1 MSLRFYNTLTRQ
13 KEEFIP
19 INESEVGMYTC
30 GPTVYN
36 YAHIGNLRSY
46 VFADTLR
53 RTLLYL
59 GYPVNQVMNI
69 TDIGHLAS
77 DADSGDDKMTK
88 GLLREGK
95 DLNLK
100 NMRELAEFYAEKF
113 REDLRHLNILPPD
126 TMCFASDH
134 ISENIELIEKLEKN
148 GFTYATSDGV
158 YFDTKKFPS
167 YGILWGGK
175 RTTDEEYRR
184 VNQESEKKSG
194 EDFALWKFN
203 DSLGFPSPWGQGF
216 PGWHIECSAMSM
228 KFLGEQFD
236 VHTGGIDHISIHHTN
251 EIAQSEAATG
261 KSPFVKYW
269 MHHEFVDTGGEK
281 MAKSA
286 DNFLKLNTLIEK
298 GIDPITYRFW
308 LLMASY
314 HTKVNFSWD
323 ALTASEVALNRL
335 RRLFINLGDEV
346 GVVNEEY
353 KNKFITHLSD
363 DLDTPKVL
371 VVLWDLIANEE
382 ISKADRKATIL
393 DFDKVLGLGFADL
406 KEEAIPDDIQKL
418 VDAREVA
425 RAMKDFKLSDELRDK
440 ISSLGYEVKDTDL
453 GQKVFK
459 L

>member
-1 MSLRFYNTLTRQ
+1 M
-13 KEEFIP
+13 
-19 INESEVGMYTC
+19 
-30 GPTVYN
+30 
-36 YAHIGNLRSY
+36 
-46 VFADTLR
+46 
-53 RTLLYL
+53 
-59 GYPVNQVMNI
+59 NQ
-69 TDIGHLAS
+69 D
-77 DADSGDDKMTK
+77 
-88 GLLREGK
+88 
-95 DLNLK
+95 
-100 NMRELAEFYAEKF
+100 
-113 REDLRHLNILPPD
+113 
-126 TMCFASDH
+126 
-134 ISENIELIEKLEKN
+134 
-148 GFTYATSDGV
+148 
-158 YFDTKKFPS
+158 
-167 YGILWGGK
+167 
-175 RTTDEEYRR
+175 
-184 VNQESEKKSG
+184 SEKKNA

-236 VHTGGIDHISIHHTN
+236 IHTGGIDHISIHHTN
-251 EIAQSEAATG
+251 EIAQSEGATG
-261 KSPFVKYW
+261 KIPFVKYW

-298 GIDPITYRFW
+298 DIDPITYRFW

-323 ALTASEVALNRL
+323 ALSASEVALNRL

-371 VVLWDLIANEE
+371 VVLWDLIANEN

-418 VDAREVA
+418 VDARYVA
-425 RAMKDFKLSDELRDK
+425 RTMKDFKLSDELRDK
-440 ISSLGYEVKDTDL
+440 IATLGYEVKDTDE

>member
-19 INESEVGMYTC
+19 INASEVGMYTC

-95 DLNLK
+95 ELNLK

-134 ISENIELIEKLEKN
+134 IPENIELIEKLEKN
-148 GFTYATSDGV
+148 GLTYNISDGI

-167 YGILWGGK
+167 YGVLWGGK

-184 VNQESEKKSG
+184 VNQDSEKKNA

-236 VHTGGIDHISIHHTN
+236 IHTGGIDHISIHHTN
-251 EIAQSEAATG
+251 EIAQSEGATG
-261 KSPFVKYW
+261 KIPFVKYW

-298 GIDPITYRFW
+298 DIDPITYRFW

-371 VVLWDLIANEE
+371 VVLWDLIANEN

-406 KEEAIPDDIQKL
+406 KEEAITDDIQKL
-418 VDAREVA
+418 VDARYVA
-425 RAMKDFKLSDELRDK
+425 RTMKDFKLSDELRDK
-440 ISSLGYEVKDTDL
+440 IATLGYEVKDTDE